1 MCAARQPTPD
11 ATYGTGKLVVQP
23 APGGAWRRRALL
35 CAAGAL
41 GFVALGA
48 APTPAVLL
56 ASTTTTTCGNFDE
69 VFDACATTGGE
80 PALAGMD
87 VMSYFGDGAPT
98 AGARSLRYRDDATGA
113 TFYFSSEAARSRFA
127 EDPESF
133 KPQAGGYCALA
144 LSGLD
149 PNLGDG
155 SSCSSIS
162 PVDPSVYVV
171 NDLGLFLFRME
182 GAKDIMESYD
192 AQGLE
197 PYAAAVAA
205 WADLA
210 ALGAG
215 EDAAETAPINGNDAR
230 CTKVYGATNGVKT
243 VPGARAVRVAPR

>member
-1 MCAARQPTPD
+1 MCAAGQPTPD

-113 TFYFSSEAARSRFA
+113 TFYFSSRLTRSRFA

-162 PVDPSVYVV
+162 PGRPTPS
-171 NDLGLFLFRME
+171 R
-182 GAKDIMESYD
+182 
-192 AQGLE
+192 
-197 PYAAAVAA
+197 
-205 WADLA
+205 
-210 ALGAG
+210 
-215 EDAAETAPINGNDAR
+215 
-230 CTKVYGATNGVKT
+230 
-243 VPGARAVRVAPR
+243 